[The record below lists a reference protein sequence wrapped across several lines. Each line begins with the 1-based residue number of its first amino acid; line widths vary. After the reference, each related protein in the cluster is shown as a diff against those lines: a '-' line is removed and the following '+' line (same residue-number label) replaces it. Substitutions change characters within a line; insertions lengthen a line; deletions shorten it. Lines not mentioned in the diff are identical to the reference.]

1 MQSKDLI
8 DLEAA
13 QQALLIDEQ
22 TILELVQQ
30 FLDDR
35 DHYTEP
41 LKSALSQRDWKNLHA
56 YAHRLKGA
64 ANNLRIH
71 GLGEPAF
78 DLEKAA
84 EEKHTDSCRTHIRLI
99 EERFS
104 TIMDFVGQE

>member
-1 MQSKDLI
+1 MI

-13 QQALLIDEQ
+13 QQALLIDEF
-22 TILELVQQ
+22 TILDLVQQ
-30 FLDDR
+30 FLCDKE
-35 DHYTEP
+35 HYTAP
-41 LKSALSQRDWKNLHA
+41 LKIALSQRDWTNLKA

-78 DLEKAA
+78 HLEKAA
-84 EEKHTDSCRTHIRLI
+84 EKKQPASCREQIRLI

-104 TIMDFVGQE
+104 SIRELVEQE

>member
-1 MQSKDLI
+1 MLKSDLI

-13 QQALLIDEQ
+13 QQALLIDKY

-30 FLDDR
+30 FLYDE
-35 DHYTEP
+35 DHYIAP
-41 LKSALSQRDWKNLHA
+41 LKSALSQRDWNNLKA

-71 GLGEPAF
+71 GLGEPAYY
-78 DLEKAA
+78 LERAA
-84 EEKHTDSCRTHIRLI
+84 ETKQSDSCLEQIRVI

-104 TIMDFVGQE
+104 SIREIVEQE